1 MLEMMTRKGKARLT
15 RSQISTGLILSVL
28 GRVEETERYT
38 EVSTIMQVMLT
49 VINRSVLPSTFR

>member
-49 VINRSVLPSTFR
+49 VMIRSY